1 MGSASDYASIPQNV
15 LLAVVTGVVYRF
27 GSRQQRFDRVWQMLG
42 AVAFATAA
50 VSGVL
55 TVTGLLPGVSAV
67 AAGAVIASAVWL
79 LAIGVRAAR
88 LPDPRRARA
97 ARIGRLIAA
106 TMLYGG
112 ALTLFGFGI
121 NVAAVV
127 WAALVLGCLAWLAIP
142 IWVLVMG
149 RALMRPAA
157 GGRISETAVSTTA

>member
-1 MGSASDYASIPQNV
+1 V

-79 LAIGVRAAR
+79 LAIGVRGAR

-106 TMLYGG
+106 TMLCGG
-112 ALTLFGFGI
+112 VLTLFGFAI
-121 NVAAVV
+121 SVIAIV
-127 WAALVLGCLAWLAIP
+127 WAAFVAGCLAWLAIP

-149 RALMRPAA
+149 RALMRSAA
-157 GGRISETAVSTTA
+157 GDRISETAVSTTA